1 MQYKKRPHTTTGI
14 DGNIIKN
21 TMTDNMDITSTEIT
35 VTINPAQT
43 QLTYVAAA
51 RAADQQ
57 RTNL

>member
-1 MQYKKRPHTTTGI
+1 
-14 DGNIIKN
+14 
-21 TMTDNMDITSTEIT
+21 MTDNMDITSTEIT
-35 VTINPAQT
+35 VTINPALT